1 MNEYDNL
8 SENPPLR
15 GGVAEYLKRFCND
28 DFQPF
33 YNLIRNAFSHN
44 SYPEK
49 VVIKGIELPRVA
61 KSYEEMMDN
70 LAHLPE

>member
-8 SENPPLR
+8 SETAA
-15 GGVAEYLKRFCND
+15 GCGVAEYLKRFCND
-28 DFQPF
+28 DSQPF
-33 YNLIRNAFSHN
+33 YNLKRNAFSHN
-44 SYPEK
+44 RYLEK
-49 VVIKGIELPRVA
+49 VVISGIELPQVA

>member
-8 SENPPLR
+8 SENPPQ
-15 GGVAEYLKRFCND
+15 GGVVAEYLKRFCND
-28 DFQPF
+28 DSQPF
-33 YNLIRNAFSHN
+33 YNLKRNAFSHN

-49 VVIKGIELPRVA
+49 VVISGIVLPRVA